1 MTNIQPNNLENI
13 VSTLLHV
20 GSRVLELDGNHHIL
34 KIWNRDEDER
44 YLKDINN
51 EAIVSS
57 HTNCIDKCLSESKRI
72 TTPHSIITGN
82 TIASYTL
89 RLLPIH
95 PEEDKIFLVIEHIS
109 SVDAEQVTEDFW
121 KLALDA
127 AGDGMWDVI
136 VPDQRISFSEKWHHT
151 FGYNREEIGDIPT
164 WISLIHPDD
173 IAAVQQSR
181 ISYFEGNERHYHSEF
196 RFKCGDGNYRWVLSR
211 GVITARDEYGSPQRF
226 TGTHTDINERK
237 LAEEKYFA
245 TAQML
250 SKLIN
255 NLHEGILLTDENN
268 KIIYANQMFCD
279 IYNITE
285 TPESLLGMDLVH
297 SIEMRKR
304 FYTDPD
310 TFYERTVA
318 IVNKKQIVLNE
329 EWQMTSGRTL
339 SRDFVPLL
347 FGADNKGGIWKFRD
361 VTTQKNTRQQLA
373 DLRNFYEKVLNSIGA
388 DIVVYD
394 NKYRYLFIN
403 PMAIKNEELRQWL
416 IGKTDEDY
424 CNLRNKP
431 AKIAADRKAIIDRSR
446 EEKRE
451 IEWEDVVI
459 NRQGELEYHLR
470 YMYPVFDKEGNHK
483 YGIGYGLNITDRVR
497 AQQELRTSMDM
508 FASAFNESGIGMALL
523 NTEGKWLDVNAV
535 LCEMTGYSK
544 EELQDI
550 TIRDITHPDDADTDL
565 PLVRK
570 MLKGETNSY
579 RIEKRYIS
587 RTNKIVQILLTV
599 SLVRDNKGDP
609 KFFIAQVVDIT
620 EKKDMLL
627 ELNKN
632 NAELE
637 ITKQNLTTKINQLED
652 LSHIIAHNL
661 RGPAGSIK
669 MLAETLLT
677 LQKNAGDPSAP
688 KLPFSEE
695 EAALLIHEGSISLMD
710 SLSTL
715 MQITEIKLNKEIPRD
730 DCDITV
736 IINEIC
742 NQLQSTIFEKK
753 AVIINELKVVNI
765 RYPRIYLE
773 NILYNLISNA
783 LKYHRPGI
791 RPEIQINTELIG
803 ERIQLTIK
811 DNGLGIDMERYGHKI
826 FRLNEIFHAGYDSK
840 GIGLYITKTQVESF
854 GGSISLKSKPNEGCE
869 FTVTL

>member
-1 MTNIQPNNLENI
+1 
-13 VSTLLHV
+13 
-20 GSRVLELDGNHHIL
+20 
-34 KIWNRDEDER
+34 
-44 YLKDINN
+44 
-51 EAIVSS
+51 
-57 HTNCIDKCLSESKRI
+57 
-72 TTPHSIITGN
+72 
-82 TIASYTL
+82 
-89 RLLPIH
+89 
-95 PEEDKIFLVIEHIS
+95 
-109 SVDAEQVTEDFW
+109 
-121 KLALDA
+121 
-127 AGDGMWDVI
+127 
-136 VPDQRISFSEKWHHT
+136 
-151 FGYNREEIGDIPT
+151 
-164 WISLIHPDD
+164 
-173 IAAVQQSR
+173 
-181 ISYFEGNERHYHSEF
+181 
-196 RFKCGDGNYRWVLSR
+196 
-211 GVITARDEYGSPQRF
+211 
-226 TGTHTDINERK
+226 
-237 LAEEKYFA
+237 
-245 TAQML
+245 
-250 SKLIN
+250 
-255 NLHEGILLTDENN
+255 
-268 KIIYANQMFCD
+268 
-279 IYNITE
+279 
-285 TPESLLGMDLVH
+285 
-297 SIEMRKR
+297 
-304 FYTDPD
+304 
-310 TFYERTVA
+310 
-318 IVNKKQIVLNE
+318 
-329 EWQMTSGRTL
+329 
-339 SRDFVPLL
+339 
-347 FGADNKGGIWKFRD
+347 
-361 VTTQKNTRQQLA
+361 
-373 DLRNFYEKVLNSIGA
+373 
-388 DIVVYD
+388 
-394 NKYRYLFIN
+394 
-403 PMAIKNEELRQWL
+403 
-416 IGKTDEDY
+416 
-424 CNLRNKP
+424 
-431 AKIAADRKAIIDRSR
+431 
-446 EEKRE
+446 
-451 IEWEDVVI
+451 
-459 NRQGELEYHLR
+459 
-470 YMYPVFDKEGNHK
+470 
-483 YGIGYGLNITDRVR
+483 
-497 AQQELRTSMDM
+497 MDM